1 MDQGL
6 VTICHQDRQWGLD
19 LDLDMGIRMIWTID
33 AWEEV
38 EVEMVGAEAVVRV
51 EIEAAVKEGALA
63 AEAHRIIGNGKEDIA
78 DLEATLEVDRAP
90 IVVAGIVGMIVG
102 DLMTGEGDHHVVTE
116 VRAEAAPLL
125 MVAIT

>member
-19 LDLDMGIRMIWTID
+19 LDMDIRMIWTID
-33 AWEEV
+33 AWE

-63 AEAHRIIGNGKEDIA
+63 AEAHRIVGNGKGDIA
-78 DLEATLEVDRAP
+78 DLEATLEVDRAL

-102 DLMTGEGDHHVVTE
+102 DLMTGEGDHHVATE

-125 MVAIT
+125 VVAIT